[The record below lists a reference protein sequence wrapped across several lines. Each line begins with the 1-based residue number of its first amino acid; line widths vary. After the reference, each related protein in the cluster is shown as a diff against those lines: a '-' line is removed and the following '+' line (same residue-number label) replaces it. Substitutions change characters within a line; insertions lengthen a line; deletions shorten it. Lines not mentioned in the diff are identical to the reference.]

1 MTQEPTS
8 YELLAEA
15 IVAQAGKD
23 YLELRKFLYETKD
36 GKEARKAAKELRDI
50 MRFFRS
56 RYFGTLTNVD
66 SYWLVEK
73 LDTEF
78 EAWKKQQ
85 EELK

>member
-15 IVAQAGKD
+15 IIAQAGKD
-23 YLELRKFLYETKD
+23 YLELRKFLYETRD
-36 GKEARKAAKELRDI
+36 GKEARKAAKDLRDI

-56 RYFGTLTNVD
+56 RYFGVLTDVD
-66 SYWLVEK
+66 SDWLIGK
-73 LDTEF
+73 LDAEF